1 MNTYRVMP
9 LRSGRWAVEWSSNG
23 TPMGLVPGT
32 FDTEAETQFAAY
44 ELAKMEALERPG
56 L

>member
-1 MNTYRVMP
+1 VNTYRVV
-9 LRSGRWAVEWSSNG
+9 SVSSDRWAVEWSSNG